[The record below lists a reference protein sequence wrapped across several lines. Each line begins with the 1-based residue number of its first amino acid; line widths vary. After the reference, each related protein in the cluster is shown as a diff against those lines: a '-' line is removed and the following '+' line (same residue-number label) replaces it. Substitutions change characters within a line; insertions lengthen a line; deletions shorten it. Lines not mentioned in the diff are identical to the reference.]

1 MVAEDAAGAALVVA
15 AGTVG
20 VAGATGATG
29 VAGTVDVA
37 GAAVLWCCV
46 GGCGYYGGCGAKRGP
61 RYFFRLVDRRSKK
74 VAKNGLTVP
83 VFVDF
88 QRFWPPSVQKMPDL
102 WTDAP
107 VGLLLRSHLPIS
119 DQN

>member
-46 GGCGYYGGCGAKRGP
+46 GGCGYYGGCGGCGGCCGWLWML
-61 RYFFRLVDRRSKK
+61 RYCCAVVVFAGTTG
-74 VAKNGLTVP
+74 VAVLSGVP
-83 VFVDF
+83 GIFLGA
-88 QRFWPPSVQKMPDL
+88 S
-102 WTDAP
+102 
-107 VGLLLRSHLPIS
+107 
-119 DQN
+119 